1 MAPERTLIGVHVDRD
16 VHRGLKDRC
25 AANGLTQSFVVDQLI
40 RRFLDWPA
48 FEVRLLKTK
57 EKDEG
62 LQDK

>member
-1 MAPERTLIGVHVDRD
+1 
-16 VHRGLKDRC
+16 
-25 AANGLTQSFVVDQLI
+25 LI